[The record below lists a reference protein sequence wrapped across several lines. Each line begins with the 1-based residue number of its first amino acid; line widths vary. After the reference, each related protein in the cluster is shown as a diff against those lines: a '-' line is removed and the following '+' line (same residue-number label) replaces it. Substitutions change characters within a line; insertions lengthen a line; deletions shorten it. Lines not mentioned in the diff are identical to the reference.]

1 MMTSMTRFERGLK
14 LKLRHTGAVVCATL
28 ALCGAIPAHAQEAS
42 KYFTHTAKSGDT
54 LIGLADRYLID
65 RKNWQPLQ
73 AQNKIANPRR
83 IKPGTEIRIPISLMR
98 SEASPVKIIALQGP
112 VEAASV
118 KLEKGAMLNEGAAIK
133 TGENG
138 FVTLQL
144 ADGSTIVV
152 QSKSQV
158 KLEVS
163 RVLAN
168 TGGVPSTTVGLV
180 SGRVESSVE
189 KRKSQGAR
197 FEISTPTSNMGV
209 RGTHFRVGVDDA
221 GRSSRGE
228 VTEGVVAVSTT
239 SANQKSLESLNL
251 AAGFG
256 SVVEEGKAATA
267 PIALL
272 AAPDLS
278 AASALQERIVLR
290 FKFADVAGATSYRGQ
305 VATDNAFT
313 NLLADDV
320 FKTPEAKFGNLA
332 DGEYFFRAR
341 AIDKL
346 ALEGS
351 DAVRAFKLKAR
362 PEPPFTS
369 LPKDKNKFAADKVEF
384 KWANASE
391 AASYRFQLANRADF
405 AQPISDE
412 RGVVGSAF
420 SPAASIKPGDYFWR
434 VASVRPDGDVGP
446 FGDAQSFTLKAMPP
460 APNPPKEEGNRVGFS
475 WGAEPQQ
482 TFDFQLARDVEFK
495 TLVQEMK
502 LNKPEVVIDKPSESG
517 IYYMRFRAIDPD
529 GFVGPYSSA
538 QTIEV
543 KMSPWWLLL
552 LVVPFLL

>member
-1 MMTSMTRFERGLK
+1 MTKKVPTIFRSALI
-14 LKLRHTGAVVCATL
+14 VVCAFAFASASAL
-28 ALCGAIPAHAQEAS
+28 ASAQQAT
-42 KYFTHTAKSGDT
+42 KYFTHTAKLGDT

-65 RKNWQPLQ
+65 KKNWQSIQ
-73 AQNKIANPRR
+73 NQNKIPNPRR
-83 IKPGTEIRIPISLMR
+83 IKPGTEIRIPIALMR
-98 SEASPVKIIALQGP
+98 SEPATAKVIAVQGP
-112 VEAASV
+112 VETTTGA
-118 KLEKGAMLNEGAAIK
+118 LEKGAVLNEGAAIK

-158 KLEVS
+158 KLEVA

-168 TGGVPSTTVGLV
+168 TGGVPSTTVGLT

-189 KRKSQGAR
+189 KRKGQGAR

-209 RGTHFRVGVDDA
+209 RGTRFRVSADESGKV
-221 GRSSRGE
+221 SRGE
-228 VTEGVVAVSTT
+228 VLEGVVAVA
-239 SANQKSLESLNL
+239 SAAATPKPLDLG
-251 AAGFG
+251 AGFG
-256 SVVEEGKAATA
+256 SVVEEGKAASA
-267 PIALL
+267 PVALL

-278 AASALQERIVLR
+278 TTAALQERLVLR
-290 FKFADVAGATSYRGQ
+290 FKFADVAGATAYRGQ
-305 VATDNAFT
+305 VATDSAFS

-320 FKTPEAKFGNLA
+320 FKSAEAKFANLD
-332 DGEYFFRAR
+332 DGQYFFRAR

-369 LPKDKNKFAADKVEF
+369 EPKNKNKLAAEKVEF
-384 KWANASE
+384 KWASSTE
-391 AASYRFQLANRADF
+391 AGSYRFQLASNADF
-405 AQPISDE
+405 SQTISDE
-412 RGVVGSAF
+412 RSVVLSSSGSAF
-420 SPAASIKPGDYFWR
+420 SPSASIKPGDYFWR

-446 FGDAQSFTLKAMPP
+446 FGDTQSFTLKAMPQ
-460 APNPPKEEGNRVGFS
+460 APNPPKEEGGRVGFS
-475 WGAEPQQ
+475 WSGEPSQ
-482 TFDFQLARDVEFK
+482 TFDFQLASDAGFK
-495 TLVQEMK
+495 TLVQEKK
-502 LNKPEVVIDKPSESG
+502 LTQPEITIEKPSDAG
-517 IYYMRFRAIDPD
+517 IYYMRYRSIDAD

-543 KMSPWWLLL
+543 KANRWWLLL